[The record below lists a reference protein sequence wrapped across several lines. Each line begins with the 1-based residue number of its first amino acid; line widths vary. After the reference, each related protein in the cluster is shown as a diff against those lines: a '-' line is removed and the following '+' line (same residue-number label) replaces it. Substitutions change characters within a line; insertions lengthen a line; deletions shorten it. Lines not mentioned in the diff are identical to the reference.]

1 MSEYKRWI
9 SYIYSY
15 ENEEKKNN
23 IGFARIEIRDK
34 KVKITVHINVLSVN
48 ESMDVYLYMH
58 NGSKVKGYNIGQI
71 KQKNGA
77 CDGSYMLSAESV
89 LGSKYGINDM
99 NGLIIYHS
107 DSKFFASAWDDN
119 PVTVSGLKEDEKTAK
134 SIESVKENIQ
144 ESVQEYEAL
153 VEAVV
158 ELESEMS
165 QPDSPP
171 ENNVQFDEQINADTE
186 QEEIAAV
193 LEASVIKEPEG
204 IRERIIKSAEKMKH
218 MYPRMYPF
226 EDDEMEWCVRIEPQ
240 DIGQLPIDTW
250 VIANNSF
257 LLHGYYSYRHLMLM
271 KTLCR
276 EHPCYLIGVPG
287 VYHNKDEFMAKMFG
301 FEVFKAMS
309 CKEDVK
315 GEFGYWCISI
325 LDKI

>member
-15 ENEEKKNN
+15 EQEEKKNN
-23 IGFARIEIRDK
+23 IGYARIEIRDK

-48 ESMDVYLYMH
+48 EPMEVYLYMR
-58 NGSKVKGYNIGQI
+58 NGYKVKGFSIGRI

-77 CDGSYMLSAESV
+77 CDASYIFPVNSVAESI
-89 LGSKYGINDM
+89 YGLNDM
-99 NGLIIYHS
+99 DGLIIYHS
-107 DSKFFASAWDDN
+107 DSKFYASAWDDN
-119 PVTVSGLKEDEKTAK
+119 PVTVHGLKEADV
-134 SIESVKENIQ
+134 S
-144 ESVQEYEAL
+144 EYEADA
-153 VEAVV
+153 EH
-158 ELESEMS
+158 EEDPEM
-165 QPDSPP
+165 QPEPQEQTDDILSDK
-171 ENNVQFDEQINADTE
+171 QFDEQPVVDE
-186 QEEIAAV
+186 QEETAAA

-204 IRERIIKSAEKMKH
+204 IREQIIKSAEKMKQ

-226 EDDEMEWCVRIEPQ
+226 EDDEMEWCIRIEPQ

-271 KTLCR
+271 KTSCKD
-276 EHPCYLIGVPG
+276 HPCYMIGVPG
-287 VYHNKDEFMAKMFG
+287 VYHNRDEFMAKMFG
-301 FEVFKAMS
+301 FEVFKAMN
-309 CKEDVK
+309 CKKDVR